1 MDKPLCQHC
10 RLAAADSSG
19 YCCYGCSL
27 AAELMA
33 DGKGDRGKLYGVFT
47 FSLLLSMIVMMLS
60 LFLFAEDVYQD
71 GASAGLA
78 PLRGLYRVASGALAT
93 PVVVLLGAPLVKR
106 LLHERRLSMEL
117 FIVVSAGA
125 AYLLSVANLA
135 LGRRGVYFD
144 SATSALVL
152 ATLGRYLEASARAK
166 ASLVIAPSV
175 NGGGERALLDE
186 GGAQRPIDTASI
198 EEGMSLIV
206 PVEAT
211 LPVDAKVIEPVELN
225 LGVLTGVAAPVLR
238 RPGDEVPAG
247 AIPIS
252 GPLRCVALRAARA
265 STLER
270 LAALAKSLGDR
281 RGKLLRLAD
290 TFAALLVPFV
300 GVAAAGAALYHAR
313 RSGAGEATVAAL
325 AVVLAACPCT
335 YGVSTPLV
343 LWLTLRKALSRG
355 VVIRSAAA
363 IEEIA
368 AVKRVAFDK
377 TGTLTHDDLDVIG
390 AGVAPGADPAEVAAL
405 VLALEE
411 GRGHPVARALVK
423 WAHERARAETFKLS
437 SKQHIVG
444 SGVLAI
450 DEDGREIR
458 LGSARWV
465 GLLGARAPRV
475 VLTRGGEALA
485 RFEVGERQR
494 ADAAPA
500 VAALDALGVE
510 AEIVTGD
517 SREATAAFAKVLGIG
532 AFTELSP
539 EGKVA
544 HLARAGAQT
553 AFVGDGLNDAPALAA
568 AGPSFAVERGTAL
581 SRGMARVGL
590 LRDDL
595 TLIPWTIDL
604 CRRSVRAAKQNLVLS
619 TVYNIAFVGLA
630 ASGALKPVWAGVS
643 MLTASLMTLLLGLRI
658 GMGDHVSDEAEGAP
672 AGATAEARS

>member
-93 PVVVLLGAPLVKR
+93 PVVALLGAPLVKR

-125 AYLLSVANLA
+125 AYLLSIANLA

-175 NGGGERALLDE
+175 NGGGERAILDE

-198 EEGMSLIV
+198 EEGMTLIV
-206 PVEAT
+206 PVETT

-300 GVAAAGAALYHAR
+300 GVAAASAALYHAR

-343 LWLTLRKALSRG
+343 LWIALRKALSRG
-355 VVIRSAAA
+355 VVIRNAAA

-368 AVKRVAFDK
+368 SVKRVAFDK

-390 AGVAPGADPAEVAAL
+390 ADVAPSADPAEVAAL

-423 WAHERARAETFKLS
+423 WAQKRAGAVPHLT
-437 SKQHIVG
+437 SKEHVVG

-450 DEDGREIR
+450 DEGGREIR

-465 GLLGARAPRV
+465 GLSGARAPRV

-485 RFEVGERQR
+485 RFDVGERQR

-500 VAALDALGVE
+500 VAALHELGVE
-510 AEIVTGD
+510 VEIVTGD
-517 SREATAAFAKVLGIG
+517 SSEATAAFAKVLGVA
-532 AFTELSP
+532 AFASLSP
-539 EGKVA
+539 EDKVA

-595 TLIPWTIDL
+595 TLVPWTIGL
-604 CRRSVRAAKQNLVLS
+604 CRRAVRAAKQNLVLS

-643 MLTASLMTLLLGLRI
+643 MLTASLMTLLLGLRV
-658 GMGDHVSDEAEGAP
+658 GMGDQTPDEPDGAP